1 MTVLE
6 VPEVCPARKAIT
18 DAMASL
24 DPVAWWAVLEQL
36 AREAEQVSQARV
48 AAPEFPA
55 QEDFPAFQDT
65 LVPKVHLAALELVV
79 SKVLKVILERL
90 VISVSLDRRARKAL
104 QVSQG

>member
-6 VPEVCPARKAIT
+6 VPEVCPARQAIT
-18 DAMASL
+18 DAMACL
-24 DPVAWWAVLEQL
+24 DPVAWWAVLEQS

-55 QEDFPAFQDT
+55 QEDFPALQDT

-79 SKVLKVILERL
+79 SKVLKVTLER
-90 VISVSLDRRARKAL
+90 
-104 QVSQG
+104 